1 MLVYDLSHH
10 LVLEGLSTVESQD
23 SFFDESFLRKL
34 ERLAILSRQV
44 KRGQQQGERRSPKR
58 GQSVEFA
65 DFRPYVAG
73 DDFRRIDWNAYA
85 RLEKFFIK
93 LFIEEEDLLVH
104 MLIDTSSSMNWGD
117 PNKFWYALRAAA
129 ALGFVVLAGLD
140 RLTVTA
146 LGSGSGQAA
155 SDPGLYFPPHRGK
168 QQAMSLFSFLQTLTT
183 NGRTDLAPRLRAYAT
198 RITQPGP
205 LLLFSDLL
213 DPGWADGLQAL
224 AARGFEVTILHILA
238 PDEANPDLDG
248 DLKLRD
254 CETSTELEITADD
267 DLLYRYRQGLL
278 AWQEELHRFCGMRS
292 MHYVPLETSLPFE
305 ELLFNLLQRQGVL
318 K

>member
-10 LVLEGLSTVESQD
+10 LVLEGPSAVESQD

-65 DFRPYVAG
+65 DFRPYTVG

-85 RLEKFFIK
+85 RLEKLFIK

-104 MLIDTSSSMNWGD
+104 MLLDTSSSMNWGE
-117 PNKFWYALRAAA
+117 PNKFWYTLRAAA
-129 ALGFVVLAGLD
+129 ALGFVVLAGLE

-146 LGSGSGQAA
+146 LGRASSQAA

-168 QQAMSLFSFLQTLTT
+168 QQAMALFSFLQALTT
-183 NGRTDLAPRLRAYAT
+183 NGRTDLAPRLRAYAAH
-198 RITQPGP
+198 ITQPGP

-267 DLLYRYRQGLL
+267 DLLYRYRQGLQ
-278 AWQEELHRFCGMRS
+278 AWQEELHRFCGARS

-305 ELLFNLLQRQGVL
+305 ELLFNLLQQQGVL